1 MYQRILRADGS
12 VIILLP
18 KTDTKAVTFEA
29 LYKVG
34 SRNEDDKNNGVS
46 HFVEHLMFK
55 GTAKR
60 PSTMDISKELDG
72 VGADYNAFTGKDHTG
87 YYIKADSRHL
97 SLAIEMLSDMLHN
110 SKFDPEEVNRERGVI
125 IEEIKMYEENPLM
138 HIEDVFESLIFKDTV
153 LGREIAGPKIN
164 IKNISRDAL
173 YNYYQKYYYSG
184 NLVLSLAGNFKT
196 KEAVA
201 LINHFFPVKKSKKR
215 VKISPVKK
223 SLQKS
228 SQVQIVNRPLEQ
240 VQMMLGWT
248 SVSKKDKK
256 FLALQMLA
264 NILGGNMSS
273 RLFLQIRERRG
284 LCYSIRAS
292 VNGYED
298 ISNFA
303 ISAGL
308 NKDKIEEAIQAIREE
323 IDKIKNEGIS
333 AEELAQAKENIRG
346 RLILRLENPSAY
358 LAFLSDQELFGQK
371 PKTLEELLQEVDK
384 ITLKQVNQI
393 AKDIF
398 VMSQSNLA
406 LIGPFA
412 DKKKFLSL
420 LNK

>member
-1 MYQRILRADGS
+1 
-12 VIILLP
+12 
-18 KTDTKAVTFEA
+18 
-29 LYKVG
+29 
-34 SRNEDDKNNGVS
+34 
-46 HFVEHLMFK
+46 MFK

>member
-1 MYQRILRADGS
+1 MYQKILRADGS

-55 GTAKR
+55 GTSKR

-97 SLAIEMLSDMLHN
+97 SLAVEMLSDMLHN
-110 SKFDPEEVNRERGVI
+110 SKFDKEEVNRERGVI

-138 HIEDVFESLIFKDTV
+138 HIEDVFESLIFKETV

-196 KEAVA
+196 KEALA

-215 VKISPVKK
+215 VKITPVKK
-223 SLQKS
+223 SLQK
-228 SQVQIVNRPLEQ
+228 
-240 VQMMLGWT
+240 T
-248 SVSKKDKK
+248 
-256 FLALQMLA
+256 
-264 NILGGNMSS
+264 
-273 RLFLQIRERRG
+273 
-284 LCYSIRAS
+284 
-292 VNGYED
+292 
-298 ISNFA
+298 
-303 ISAGL
+303 
-308 NKDKIEEAIQAIREE
+308 
-323 IDKIKNEGIS
+323 
-333 AEELAQAKENIRG
+333 
-346 RLILRLENPSAY
+346 
-358 LAFLSDQELFGQK
+358 
-371 PKTLEELLQEVDK
+371 
-384 ITLKQVNQI
+384 
-393 AKDIF
+393 
-398 VMSQSNLA
+398 
-406 LIGPFA
+406 
-412 DKKKFLSL
+412 
-420 LNK
+420 

>member
-55 GTAKR
+55 GTTKR

-97 SLAIEMLSDMLHN
+97 SLAVEMLSDMLHN
-110 SKFDPEEVNRERGVI
+110 SKFDKEEVNRERGVI

-138 HIEDVFESLIFKDTV
+138 HIEDVFESLIFKETV

-173 YNYYQKYYYSG
+173 YKYYQKYYYSG

-196 KEAVA
+196 KEAIA

-215 VKISPVKK
+215 VKITPVKK
-223 SLQKS
+223 SLQKT
-228 SQVQIVNRPLEQ
+228 SQVQLVNRPLEQ
-240 VQMMLGWT
+240 VQLMLGWT

-284 LCYSIRAS
+284 LCYSIRAG

-323 IDKIKNEGIS
+323 IDKVKNEGIS
-333 AEELAQAKENIRG
+333 EEELAQAKENIRG
-346 RLILRLENPSAY
+346 RLILRLENSSAY

-412 DKKKFLSL
+412 DKKKFLNL

>member
-1 MYQRILRADGS
+1 MYQKILRADGS

-55 GTAKR
+55 GTSKR

-97 SLAIEMLSDMLHN
+97 SLAVEMLSDMLHN
-110 SKFDPEEVNRERGVI
+110 SKFDKEEVNRERGVI

-138 HIEDVFESLIFKDTV
+138 HIEDVFESLIFKETV

-196 KEAVA
+196 KEALA

-215 VKISPVKK
+215 VKITPVKK
-223 SLQKS
+223 SLQKT
-228 SQVQIVNRPLEQ
+228 SQVQLVNRPLEQ
-240 VQMMLGWT
+240 VQLMLGWT

-284 LCYSIRAS
+284 LCYSIRAG

-323 IDKIKNEGIS
+323 IDKVKNEGIS

-346 RLILRLENPSAY
+346 RLILRLENSSAY

-412 DKKKFLSL
+412 DKKKFLNL